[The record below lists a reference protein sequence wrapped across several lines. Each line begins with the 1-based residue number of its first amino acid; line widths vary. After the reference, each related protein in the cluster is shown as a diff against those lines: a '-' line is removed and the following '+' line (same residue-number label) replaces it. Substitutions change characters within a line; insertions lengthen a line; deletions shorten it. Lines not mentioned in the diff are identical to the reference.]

1 MSPLD
6 AVNHA
11 LTTMATGGFSTNN
24 QSVMGYGNVWIEMIV
39 LLFIAVFGDK
49 GAADLSMLRQEKRLL
64 MQKNDRIEADNLEL
78 LRQIDRLKN
87 EDLGFI
93 ESIARRELG
102 MVRQDEVILKLP
114 EKKQ

>member
-1 MSPLD
+1 MSAQVCVGLRLKFMD
-6 AVNHA
+6 LKNG
-11 LTTMATGGFSTNN
+11 LIFS
-24 QSVMGYGNVWIEMIV
+24 VVVVGMIV

-102 MVRQDEVILKLP
+102 MVREDEVILKLP
-114 EKKQ
+114 DEKK